1 MRKCKIGIVGFG
13 TVGSGIYKILSS
25 EVDSH
30 PILKE
35 IEIAKIAVKDLNK
48 KRDIELDNNLSKLVE
63 KLKKSED
70 PKRKYEYILWLG
82 KKLKEPDSEI
92 LVEENKVK
100 GCVSEVFVK
109 ATIKAG
115 KLFWEGYS
123 DALITKGL
131 LAFLISG
138 LNELTPNEVVE
149 IDKKFIEDTGLKAS
163 LTPSRSNGFLNI
175 LLKMQSQAN
184 EFL

>member
-1 MRKCKIGIVGFG
+1 MKN
-13 TVGSGIYKILSS
+13 
-25 EVDSH
+25 
-30 PILKE
+30 KE
-35 IEIAKIAVKDLNK
+35 TYI
-48 KRDIELDNNLSKLVE
+48 NLFKQVE
-63 KLKKSED
+63 KLKNSDD

-82 KKLKEPDSEI
+82 KKLKVPNKNV
-92 LVEENKVK
+92 LVKENKVQ

-109 ATIKAG
+109 AILKEG
-115 KLFWEGYS
+115 KLYWEGYS

-138 LNELTPNEVVE
+138 MNELTPKEVVNVNS
-149 IDKKFIEDTGLKAS
+149 KFIEDTGLKAS

-184 EFL
+184 DFL

>member
-1 MRKCKIGIVGFG
+1 MKYNDTYV
-13 TVGSGIYKILSS
+13 
-25 EVDSH
+25 
-30 PILKE
+30 
-35 IEIAKIAVKDLNK
+35 
-48 KRDIELDNNLSKLVE
+48 NLSRQVE
-63 KLKKSED
+63 KLKNSAD

-82 KKLKEPDSEI
+82 KKLKVPNKSVLI
-92 LVEENKVK
+92 KENKVQ

-109 ATIKAG
+109 ANFKEG
-115 KLFWEGYS
+115 KLYWEGYS

-138 LNELTPNEVVE
+138 MNELTPQEVLN
-149 IDKKFIEDTGLKAS
+149 INSKFIEDTGLKAS

-184 EFL
+184 NFL

>member
-1 MRKCKIGIVGFG
+1 MENQEK
-13 TVGSGIYKILSS
+13 Y
-25 EVDSH
+25 
-30 PILKE
+30 
-35 IEIAKIAVKDLNK
+35 
-48 KRDIELDNNLSKLVE
+48 NNLSRLVE

-82 KKLKEPDSEI
+82 KKLKEPNIEI

-109 ATIKAG
+109 PNIKGG
-115 KLFWEGYS
+115 KLFWQGYS

-131 LAFLISG
+131 LAFLING
-138 LNELTPNEVVE
+138 LNDLTPKEVIK
-149 IDKKFIEDTGLKAS
+149 IDKKFIEDTGLRSS

>member
-1 MRKCKIGIVGFG
+1 M
-13 TVGSGIYKILSS
+13 
-25 EVDSH
+25 EN
-30 PILKE
+30 KE
-35 IEIAKIAVKDLNK
+35 TYIKLF
-48 KRDIELDNNLSKLVE
+48 KLVD
-63 KLKKSED
+63 KLKNSDD

-82 KKLKEPDSEI
+82 KKLKIPNNNI
-92 LVEENKVK
+92 LIPENKVQ

-109 ATIKAG
+109 AVLLEG
-115 KLFWEGYS
+115 KLYWEGYS

-138 LNELTPNEVVE
+138 MNELTPKEVVN
-149 IDKKFIEDTGLKAS
+149 INNKFIEDTGLKTS

-184 EFL
+184 EFLSE

>member
-1 MRKCKIGIVGFG
+1 M
-13 TVGSGIYKILSS
+13 
-25 EVDSH
+25 ED
-30 PILKE
+30 
-35 IEIAKIAVKDLNK
+35 KDTYF
-48 KRDIELDNNLSKLVE
+48 KLFSQVE
-63 KLKKSED
+63 KLKNSDD

-82 KKLKEPDSEI
+82 KKLRVPNNGI
-92 LVEENKVK
+92 LIPENKVQ

-109 ATIKAG
+109 PRLQEG

-131 LAFLISG
+131 LSFLICG
-138 LNELTPNEVVE
+138 LNELTPKEVVNVNN
-149 IDKKFIEDTGLKAS
+149 KFIEDTGLKAS

-184 EFL
+184 DFLSK

>member
-1 MRKCKIGIVGFG
+1 MENQEK
-13 TVGSGIYKILSS
+13 YK
-25 EVDSH
+25 
-30 PILKE
+30 
-35 IEIAKIAVKDLNK
+35 
-48 KRDIELDNNLSKLVE
+48 NLSKLVE
-63 KLKKSED
+63 KLSKSED

-82 KKLKEPDSEI
+82 KKLKEPNSEI

-109 ATIKAG
+109 ANIKEG
-115 KLFWEGYS
+115 KLYWEGYS

-138 LNELTPNEVVE
+138 LNALSPSEVVE
-149 IDKKFIEDTGLKAS
+149 INKNFIEDTGLKKS

-184 EFL
+184 KFL

>member
-1 MRKCKIGIVGFG
+1 M
-13 TVGSGIYKILSS
+13 
-25 EVDSH
+25 EN
-30 PILKE
+30 KE
-35 IEIAKIAVKDLNK
+35 TYI
-48 KRDIELDNNLSKLVE
+48 KLFNQVE
-63 KLKKSED
+63 KLKNSKD

-82 KKLKEPDSEI
+82 KKLKVPNKSVLI
-92 LVEENKVK
+92 KENKVQ

-109 ATIKAG
+109 ANFKEG
-115 KLFWEGYS
+115 KLYWEGYS

-138 LNELTPNEVVE
+138 MNELTPQEVLN
-149 IDKKFIEDTGLKAS
+149 INSKFIEDTGLKAS

-184 EFL
+184 NFL

>member
-1 MRKCKIGIVGFG
+1 MCI
-13 TVGSGIYKILSS
+13 
-25 EVDSH
+25 
-30 PILKE
+30 
-35 IEIAKIAVKDLNK
+35 
-48 KRDIELDNNLSKLVE
+48 RD
-63 KLKKSED
+63 
-70 PKRKYEYILWLG
+70 R
-82 KKLKEPDSEI
+82 
-92 LVEENKVK
+92 
-100 GCVSEVFVK
+100 
-109 ATIKAG
+109 
-115 KLFWEGYS
+115 FWEGYS

-149 IDKKFIEDTGLKAS
+149 IDKQFIEDTGLKAS

>member
-1 MRKCKIGIVGFG
+1 MENLE
-13 TVGSGIYKILSS
+13 SYNN
-25 EVDSH
+25 
-30 PILKE
+30 
-35 IEIAKIAVKDLNK
+35 LNK
-48 KRDIELDNNLSKLVE
+48 LVN
-63 KLKKSED
+63 KLKNSED

-82 KKLKEPDSEI
+82 KKLKKPDNNLLI
-92 LVEENKVK
+92 PENKVK

-109 ATIKAG
+109 ASVQNG
-115 KLFWEGYS
+115 KLNWDGYS

-131 LAFLISG
+131 LAFLING
-138 LNELTPNEVVE
+138 LSELTPEEVVR
-149 IDKKFIEDTGLKAS
+149 IDRKFIEETGLKAS